1 METLQHRSNVTD
13 VVVERF
19 SRGSVLADVTLVYD
33 QVHYQDILLVEEAFL
48 INSSFNGLDVEGI
61 VINTTSGI
69 VKIAV

>member
-1 METLQHRSNVTD
+1 METLQSRSNVTD

-48 INSSFNGLDVEGI
+48 INNSFNGLDVEGI

>member
-1 METLQHRSNVTD
+1 MTD